1 MLKALTA
8 GAAVAA
14 AAALLLPTASL
25 ASTAIA
31 SNEDG
36 VQTVVSYGDLN
47 LATARGTHLLQRRI
61 NVAAA
66 QVCGTS
72 RPVDLESIKAS
83 RECVSGAIASAQ
95 PAFDEAIAAARRGSV
110 TVIPGASLIVIA
122 PSL

>member
-1 MLKALTA
+1 
-8 GAAVAA
+8 
-14 AAALLLPTASL
+14 
-25 ASTAIA
+25 
-31 SNEDG
+31 
-36 VQTVVSYGDLN
+36 
-47 LATARGTHLLQRRI
+47 
-61 NVAAA
+61 
-66 QVCGTS
+66 VCGTS